1 MPGRLCFLLLVLTLS
16 DVQTTSTGRVLVVG
30 GSGRVGGSCARALLE
45 QGHTVVVGGRS
56 RANWYDSVRR
66 FPGLNLQDRVEF
78 LEIDATRPMQ
88 LPGGFDAVVNT
99 AGPFQGLKECAL
111 LESCL
116 RAGSPYVD
124 VCDDIRLSR
133 VARSNKYQA
142 LAQETKTS
150 AVISAGIWPGVSS
163 LLAQELLDDLEAK
176 GEQPSRVRFN
186 FFTAGSGGAGETILT
201 ATFLLL
207 GEDVLT
213 YVNGQQVWQKTA
225 TDGLTRDFGPGIG
238 ARDVVRLNLIET
250 ESCFASASPALRNQ
264 LSVETRFGTAPRFW
278 NLLFGAMARVIPQSA
293 LQNRQLMKALAIASL
308 PAVRLVDTL
317 VGSANGIEVE
327 VDTKS
332 GKTVSALLTH
342 RDLEQEVGQC
352 LAAFASKLIDESRG
366 RGAVTPS
373 GVFYP
378 EELPWKGMKR
388 SILEESKARA
398 LTFRCSSL

>member
-1 MPGRLCFLLLVLTLS
+1 MDSLWLLVLTLTFK
-16 DVQTTSTGRVLVVG
+16 QITSAAGRVLVIG
-30 GSGRVGGSCARALLE
+30 GSGRVGGSCVRALLE
-45 QGHTVVVGGRS
+45 QGRRVVVGGRS
-56 RANWYDSVRR
+56 RANWVDSAHR
-66 FPGLNLQDRVEF
+66 FPELDLQARVEF
-78 LEIDATRPMQ
+78 LEIDATLPMQ
-88 LPGGFDAVVNT
+88 LPRGLYDAVVNT
-99 AGPFQGLKECAL
+99 AGPFQGLTECAL

-116 RAGSPYVD
+116 KAGSNYVD

-163 LLAQELLDDLEAK
+163 LLAQELLDNLEAK

-213 YVNGQQVWQKTA
+213 YVNGKQVYQKTA
-225 TDGLTRDFGPGIG
+225 TDALTRDFGPGIG

-250 ESCFASASPALRNQ
+250 ESCFASASPELRRH

-278 NLLFGAMARVIPQSA
+278 NILFAAMARVIPQSA

-327 VDTKS
+327 VDTSS
-332 GKTVSALLTH
+332 GRTVSALLTH

-352 LAAFASKLIDESRG
+352 LAAFASKLIDVSL
-366 RGAVTPS
+366 ASTAPS

-378 EELPWKGMKR
+378 EEMPWKDTKR
-388 SILEESKARA
+388 AILAESKARA
-398 LTFRCSSL
+398 MTFRSSL